1 MNGSHQHGL
10 RCPRAGQRGMTLVI
24 ALILL
29 TAMGLLAAWALR
41 NGTTNLRTVHNQ
53 QMRQESLAAA
63 QAAVERTIS
72 SSQFMLDPVAAAAQ
86 PIDVDIDGDGQTDLR
101 ATLTPAP
108 RCFRSRTVTGQ
119 ELDPMNERDRP
130 CLTSSS
136 SGNTGIENTPSGRP
150 ASALCVD
157 NEWNVR
163 ATAADPDSGAVMTLN
178 QGVSLRGLVSDAE
191 EACPP

>member
-1 MNGSHQHGL
+1 MIDQAQGL
-10 RCPRAGQRGMTLVI
+10 RCRHRHQRGMTLVI

-29 TAMGLLAAWALR
+29 GAMGLLAAWALR
-41 NGTTNLRTVHNQ
+41 SGTTNLRTVHNQ
-53 QMRQESLAAA
+53 QMRQEALAAA

-72 SSQFMLDPVAAAAQ
+72 SSQFMLNPVAAAAT
-86 PIDVDIDGDGQTDLR
+86 PIDVDIDGDGRTDLR
-101 ATLTPAP
+101 ATLAPAP
-108 RCFRSRTVTGQ
+108 RCYRSRTVTGQ
-119 ELDPMNERDRP
+119 ELDPTNERDRP

-136 SGNTGIENTPSGRP
+136 SGSTGIETTPSGRP
-150 ASALCVD
+150 TGTLCVD

-191 EACPP
+191 GACPP